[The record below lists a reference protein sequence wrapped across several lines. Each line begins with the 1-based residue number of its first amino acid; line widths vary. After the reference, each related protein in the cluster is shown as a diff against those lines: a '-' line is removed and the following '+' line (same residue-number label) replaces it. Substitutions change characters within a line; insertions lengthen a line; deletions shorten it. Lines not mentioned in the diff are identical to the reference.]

1 MLRSSRC
8 TLSSGPAAFIQKRC
22 RSPQRFEG
30 IDGNCPLCTIRDNL
44 QGGYHSSRDSL
55 HGVHHQA
62 RENMTPAA
70 YYLCRK
76 CKQAVGAR
84 PSSFMHSTVYQW
96 VLILLACLR
105 TRVPGTCSLL
115 FAQWAGARACRA
127 EWQGPGPPERTRA
140 PRLGQVG
147 QGTEPRQAARK
158 LMDHIP
164 CGRLKHA
171 QAIKAAPPPFLSLLR
186 EKTVGFLCRFRQ
198 LNAAVGATAQ
208 ESAPAPAAWKG
219 WGWMRHM
226 HACGVYGLQ

>member
-1 MLRSSRC
+1 
-8 TLSSGPAAFIQKRC
+8 
-22 RSPQRFEG
+22 
-30 IDGNCPLCTIRDNL
+30 
-44 QGGYHSSRDSL
+44 
-55 HGVHHQA
+55 
-62 RENMTPAA
+62 MTPAA
-70 YYLCRK
+70 YYLCGRK

-84 PSSFMHSTVYQW
+84 PSSFMHSTVCQW

-164 CGRLKHA
+164 RGRLKHA

-226 HACGVYGLQ
+226 HACGV